1 MRTWPRPAS
10 GMGFLTISPTS
21 ALLSHD
27 SANSPSVCLVVS
39 HSSRL
44 VNVLKKASAR
54 SITYASLLMI
64 MQAALSSVNFGL
76 NSKPSLEKNS
86 IDFFKSRTARLTKS
100 FRERSAA
107 MVLSLGW
114 IFNSRLGPEG
124 RREPLVAQPETSP
137 EERRDVHGK
146 VHGAAVQ
153 GSRLGRP
160 RPTKIIGRCKK
171 KSAEPAAAATPGGV
185 EATRRGG
192 RASRCRGTSST
203 RRCAHL
209 TARAR

>member
-1 MRTWPRPAS
+1 MA
-10 GMGFLTISPTS
+10 FLTISSTS

-54 SITYASLLMI
+54 SITYASSLMI
-64 MQAALSSVNFGL
+64 MQAASSSVNFGL
-76 NSKPSLEKNS
+76 NSKPSFEKNS

-114 IFNSRLGPEG
+114 IFKFTARTGRTPRSRSSRTQRPAQRTAATYTGKFMGPRCRVRSLDRRDRPKSSVAAKTNPPSPPPLL
-124 RREPLVAQPETSP
+124 RREVSRQPKEGEEHLGV
-137 EERRDVHGK
+137 EERV
-146 VHGAAVQ
+146 
-153 GSRLGRP
+153 P
-160 RPTKIIGRCKK
+160 
-171 KSAEPAAAATPGGV
+171 PGD
-185 EATRRGG
+185 A
-192 RASRCRGTSST
+192 
-203 RRCAHL
+203 L
-209 TARAR
+209 T

>member
-1 MRTWPRPAS
+1 MA
-10 GMGFLTISPTS
+10 FLTISSTS
-21 ALLSHD
+21 GLLSHD

-54 SITYASLLMI
+54 SITYASSLMI

-76 NSKPSLEKNS
+76 NSKPSFEKNS

-100 FRERSAA
+100 FRERLSA

-124 RREPLVAQPETSP
+124 RREAAHRATRGPP
-137 EERRDVHGK
+137 RRTRESSWGL
-146 VHGAAVQ
+146 GAGFEAW
-153 GSRLGRP
+153 
-160 RPTKIIGRCKK
+160 T
-171 KSAEPAAAATPGGV
+171 AATGQNH
-185 EATRRGG
+185 R
-192 RASRCRGTSST
+192 
-203 RRCAHL
+203 
-209 TARAR
+209 